1 MRGRFLFL
9 MIVTLFFACED
20 PTTLPVSKVFN
31 GNKLQTAYIDTFSVV
46 TSTVQLDTVLTNNSG
61 TMLLGRYHDDQLG
74 FVSSSTYFQL
84 GYTGSFVPDIRSRF
98 DSVLLILPYNHTYTG
113 DTTNAVNINVYQLT
127 QQMLPRL
134 LPAVPDIK
142 VSVFNNLSGFY
153 NSSKVNYN
161 PTPIVSGKVK
171 FTPHKDSVYIRMPQA
186 FGAHWFSLA
195 QQDSGKVFSNV
206 VNFVTKYFYGLHI
219 ETDPSINGCVV
230 GFKSDKMKIRFY
242 YRQLSGDLYRAAH
255 TDFKM
260 VNPGY
265 QFNHIEYDRSGTL
278 LAGAQ
283 ALQPISTRS
292 TKNVGYV
299 QTGTGLVTRLDF
311 PSLKSFF
318 SINNGIVLSAAYLD
332 ISPIKGSYTSNFLP
346 PSSLSLYA
354 TDGSSIPLGSILGG
368 SGSITYD
375 HEFGL
380 NTYYRY
386 QLFSYIFG
394 ELKSSRGYITPLILA
409 PSSSPGIQGGSVQRL
424 YLGDRFY
431 PETKIKLKIYY
442 TYVLN

>member
-1 MRGRFLFL
+1 MRGRLLFL
-9 MIVTLFFACED
+9 MIVALFFACED

-46 TSTVQLDTVLTNNSG
+46 TSTVQLDTVLTNNTN

-84 GYTGSFVPDIRSRF
+84 GYSGTFVPDIRSKF
-98 DSVLLILPYNHTYTG
+98 DSIALILPYNRTYTG
-113 DTTNAVNINVYQLT
+113 DTTNAVNIRVYQLT
-127 QQMLPRL
+127 QQMQTRL
-134 LPAVPDIK
+134 LPSTPDIK
-142 VSVFNNLSGFY
+142 TSVFNNASGFY

-161 PTPIVSGKVK
+161 PTPIVSASVK
-171 FTPHKDSVYIRMPQA
+171 FTPHRDSVYIKMPKA

-195 QQDSGKVFSNV
+195 QQDSGKLFSNV

-219 ETDPSINGCVV
+219 DVDPSTNACVL
-230 GFKSDKMKIRFY
+230 GFKANKMKIRLY
-242 YRQLSGDLYRAAH
+242 YRQLNGDILKAVH
-255 TDFKM
+255 TDFVM

-278 LAGAQ
+278 LAGSQ
-283 ALQPISTRS
+283 VLQPISTRS
-292 TKNVGYV
+292 TNNVGYV
-299 QTGTGLVTRLDF
+299 QAGTGLVTRLDF

-332 ISPIKGSYTSNFLP
+332 INPVKGSYATNLLP
-346 PSSLSLYA
+346 PTSLALYA
-354 TDGSSIPLGSILGG
+354 TDGSNMPLSSIGAS
-368 SGSITYD
+368 SSITYD
-375 HEFGL
+375 REFGV

-394 ELKSSRGYITPLILA
+394 ELKSSRGYVTPLILA
-409 PSSSPGIQGGSVQRL
+409 PAGNQGSSVQRL
-424 YLGDRFY
+424 YLGDRFH